1 MTEKKKYVFPQESVN
16 WSGLEAIGVYK
27 EDLEKNGQLN
37 LLLNGEKTDSINL
50 HLMLLGIDIDLDA
63 TLQLKQENDICILEI
78 KGISPEPTI

>member
-16 WSGLEAIGVYK
+16 WSELEAIGVYK

-37 LLLNGEKTDSINL
+37 LLLNGEKTDPTNL